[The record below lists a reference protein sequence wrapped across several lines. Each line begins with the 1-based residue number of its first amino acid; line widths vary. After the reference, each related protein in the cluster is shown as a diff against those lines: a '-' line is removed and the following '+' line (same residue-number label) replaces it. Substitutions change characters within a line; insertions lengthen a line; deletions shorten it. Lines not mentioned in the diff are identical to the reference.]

1 ASRISEQSEAL
12 LQEAAKHA
20 AEFGRSEVDTEHLLL
35 ALADSDVVKTILGQF
50 KIKVDDLKRQIESE
64 AKRGDKPFEGEIG
77 VSPRVKDA
85 LSRAFVA
92 SNELGHSYVG
102 PEHFLIGLAEEGEGL
117 AANLLRRYGL
127 TPQALRQQVSKVVGK
142 GAEDGRAE
150 TPTNTPELDKYSR
163 DLTKMARDGKLDPV
177 IGRAQEIETTIE
189 VLARRKKNNPVLIGE
204 PGVGK
209 TAIVEGLAQRMV
221 AGEVP
226 ETLRDKRLVELNINA
241 MVAGAKYRGEFEE
254 RVQKVLK
261 EVTEHQGELILF
273 IDEVHTIVGAGQ
285 GGGEGGLDVANVF
298 KPMMA
303 RGELN
308 LIGATTLNE
317 YQKYI
322 EKDAALERR
331 FQPVTVPEPT
341 VAQAI
346 MILRGLRD
354 TFEAHHK
361 VSISEDAII
370 AAAELSDRY
379 ITARF
384 LPDKAIDL
392 LDQAAARVK
401 LSATARPVAVQE
413 LESELHQLRR
423 EQDYVA
429 ARKQYDQAA
438 ELGKRIEAKEAEL
451 KKLVED
457 WERERASGSAE
468 VKAEH
473 VAQIVS
479 RLTGIPV
486 NELTVEE
493 REKLLHLEQRLHE
506 RLVGQDEAVRAV
518 ADAVRLSR
526 AGLREG
532 SKPVATF
539 LFLGPTGV
547 GKTELA
553 KALAESI
560 YGDEHALLRID
571 MSEYGERH
579 TVARLVGAPPGYV
592 GYDEGGQLTEKVR
605 RKPYSVLLLDEIEK
619 AHPDVATARPVA
631 VQELESELHQLRREQ
646 DYVAARKQYDQA
658 AELGKRIEAKEAE
671 LKKLVEDW
679 ERERASGSAEV
690 KAEHVAQIVSRLTGI
705 PVNELTVEEREK
717 LLHLEQRL
725 HERLVGQDE
734 AVRAVADA
742 VRLSRAGLRE
752 GSKPV
757 ATFLFLGPTGVGKT
771 ELAKALAE
779 SIYGDE
785 HALLRIDMSE
795 YGERHTVA
803 RLVGAPPGYVGY
815 DEGGQLTEKV
825 RRKPYSVLLLDEIEK
840 AHPDVYNILLQVFD
854 DGRLTDGKGRVVDFT
869 NTIIIATSN
878 LGSDIIQRRLKAR
891 GAAGEEYEKT
901 KAGVM
906 DVLRGHFR
914 PEFLNRIDEIIVF
927 HALGK
932 EEIRHIVGL
941 QLDRVARSAASQGV
955 TLTFDQT
962 LIDHFAEEG
971 YKPEFGAREL
981 KRLIRSEL
989 ETALAREMLG
999 GGIGKGDHASARWDD
1014 KAERVV
1020 FERKE
1025 PPQTPA
1031 EPEQPDAA
1039 KASDAS

>member
-1 ASRISEQSEAL
+1 MARKQCQVCGQPATVRVEANLNGRHSTMLLCDDHYRQLVRQQKRTVSPLEALFGSRSGLFEDFLGSDFFRIGDDAPSMAADTDEVVDASFGEPAPAGTGTARRRGSGLASRISEQSEAL
-12 LQEAAKHA
+12 LQEAARHA
-20 AEFGRSEVDTEHLLL
+20 AEFGRAEVDTEHLLL
-35 ALADSDVVKTILGQF
+35 ALIDSDVVKTILGQF

-150 TPTNTPELDKYSR
+150 TPTNTPELEKYSR
-163 DLTKMARDGKLDPV
+163 DLTKMAREGKLDPV

-331 FQPVTVPEPT
+331 FQPVMVPEPT
-341 VAQAI
+341 VAQTM

-361 VSISEDAII
+361 VSITEDAII

-423 EQDYVA
+423 EQDYMA
-429 ARKQYDQAA
+429 SRKQYDKAA

-451 KKLVED
+451 KKLVEE

-518 ADAVRLSR
+518 ADAVRLAR

-532 SKPVATF
+532 GKPVATF

-560 YGDEHALLRID
+560 YGDE
-571 MSEYGERH
+571 G
-579 TVARLVGAPPGYV
+579 
-592 GYDEGGQLTEKVR
+592 
-605 RKPYSVLLLDEIEK
+605 
-619 AHPDVATARPVA
+619 
-631 VQELESELHQLRREQ
+631 
-646 DYVAARKQYDQA
+646 
-658 AELGKRIEAKEAE
+658 
-671 LKKLVEDW
+671 
-679 ERERASGSAEV
+679 
-690 KAEHVAQIVSRLTGI
+690 
-705 PVNELTVEEREK
+705 
-717 LLHLEQRL
+717 
-725 HERLVGQDE
+725 
-734 AVRAVADA
+734 
-742 VRLSRAGLRE
+742 
-752 GSKPV
+752 
-757 ATFLFLGPTGVGKT
+757 
-771 ELAKALAE
+771 
-779 SIYGDE
+779 
-785 HALLRIDMSE
+785 ALLRIDMSE

-854 DGRLTDGKGRVVDFT
+854 DGRLTDGKGRVSSLFDAARDASGE
-869 NTIIIATSN
+869 ISAKALRAHPLAI
-878 LGSDIIQRRLKAR
+878 RLR
-891 GAAGEEYEKT
+891 DG
-901 KAGVM
+901 
-906 DVLRGHFR
+906 
-914 PEFLNRIDEIIVF
+914 
-927 HALGK
+927 
-932 EEIRHIVGL
+932 
-941 QLDRVARSAASQGV
+941 VAR
-955 TLTFDQT
+955 LF
-962 LIDHFAEEG
+962 
-971 YKPEFGAREL
+971 
-981 KRLIRSEL
+981 
-989 ETALAREMLG
+989 
-999 GGIGKGDHASARWDD
+999 
-1014 KAERVV
+1014 
-1020 FERKE
+1020 
-1025 PPQTPA
+1025 TPIL
-1031 EPEQPDAA
+1031 
-1039 KASDAS
+1039 

>member
-1 ASRISEQSEAL
+1 MVRKQCQVCGQPATVRVEANLNGRHSTMLLCDDHYRQLVRQQKRTVSPLEALFGSRSGLFEDFLGSDFFRIGDDARSMAADTDEVVDASFGEPAPAGTGTARRRGSGLASRISEQSEAL
-12 LQEAAKHA
+12 LQEAARHA
-20 AEFGRSEVDTEHLLL
+20 AEFGRAEVDTEHLLL
-35 ALADSDVVKTILGQF
+35 ALSDSDVVKTILGQF

-142 GAEDGRAE
+142 GAEDGRAS

-163 DLTKMARDGKLDPV
+163 DLTKMAREGKLDPV

-331 FQPVTVPEPT
+331 FQPVMVPEPT
-341 VAQAI
+341 VAQTM

-361 VSISEDAII
+361 VSITEDAII

-429 ARKQYDQAA
+429 ARKQYDKAA

-451 KKLVED
+451 KKLVEE

-560 YGDEHALLRID
+560 YGDE
-571 MSEYGERH
+571 G
-579 TVARLVGAPPGYV
+579 
-592 GYDEGGQLTEKVR
+592 
-605 RKPYSVLLLDEIEK
+605 
-619 AHPDVATARPVA
+619 
-631 VQELESELHQLRREQ
+631 
-646 DYVAARKQYDQA
+646 
-658 AELGKRIEAKEAE
+658 
-671 LKKLVEDW
+671 
-679 ERERASGSAEV
+679 
-690 KAEHVAQIVSRLTGI
+690 
-705 PVNELTVEEREK
+705 
-717 LLHLEQRL
+717 
-725 HERLVGQDE
+725 
-734 AVRAVADA
+734 
-742 VRLSRAGLRE
+742 
-752 GSKPV
+752 
-757 ATFLFLGPTGVGKT
+757 
-771 ELAKALAE
+771 
-779 SIYGDE
+779 
-785 HALLRIDMSE
+785 ALLRIDMSE

-901 KAGVM
+901 KAEVM

-941 QLDRVARSAASQGV
+941 QLDRVARNAASQGV

-999 GGIGKGDHASARWDD
+999 GGIGKGDHVSARWDD

-1020 FERKE
+1020 FERQE
-1025 PPQTPA
+1025 PPAKPA
-1031 EPEQPDAA
+1031 EPEKPDAA
-1039 KASDAS
+1039 NVAETPPSDASKPARKKKSAGGES